1 MYRKA
6 ITAFAFVVSSGV
18 VHAQSSDAKAG
29 WYAGID
35 LGRSRLGMNG
45 SDVDGALANQGVAGS
60 SSIDDSATAYGIN
73 GGYRFNRY
81 FALEGAYEHLGSFD
95 DSSNTGTD
103 TISGKFK
110 ANALSLSGVGFYPL
124 SSAWSLYG
132 KAGLARTDAKLEAS
146 SENETTPVDNTSH
159 TGTGLLIGA
168 GVNYDFDRAFFAKAG
183 WDRYS
188 KVGDSSTGSGP
199 IDLYMLGVGMRF

>member
-6 ITAFAFVVSSGV
+6 FAAFALVVSSSA
-18 VHAQSSDAKAG
+18 VHAQSADKAG
-29 WYAGID
+29 WYAGLD

-45 SDVDGALANQGVAGS
+45 SDVDGALANQSIASSTSLDRTDTAFGV
-60 SSIDDSATAYGIN
+60 N

-81 FALEGAYEHLGSFD
+81 FALEGAYERLGSFD
-95 DSSNTGTD
+95 YSASTGTD
-103 TISGKFK
+103 TIDGKFK
-110 ANALSLSGVGFYPL
+110 ASALSLAAVGFYPL
-124 SSAWSLYG
+124 SPQWSLYG

-146 SENETTPVDNTSH
+146 SETGLTPTENTSH

-168 GVNYDFDRAFFAKAG
+168 GVTYDFDRNFYAKAG
-183 WDRYS
+183 WDRYN
-188 KVGDSSTGSGP
+188 KVGDSTTGSGP